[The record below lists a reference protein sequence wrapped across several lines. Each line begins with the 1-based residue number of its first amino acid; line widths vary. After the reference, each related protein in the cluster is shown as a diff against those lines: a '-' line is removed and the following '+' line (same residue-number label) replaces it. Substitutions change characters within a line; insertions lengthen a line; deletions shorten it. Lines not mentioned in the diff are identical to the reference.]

1 MATTYTEYYN
11 LGKQEDTS
19 DKFDMSVITDNM
31 DIIDTTMK
39 NNEMNIATNTSS
51 IAGLLDAIEPVLP
64 DISSTKITNTS
75 LVDVTSAIITGTID
89 SSIHGTSDT
98 YGVVRAYTLNKTS
111 GSEVYMQIA
120 EFIDGT
126 RKTRSYSSGTWSAWT

>member
-1 MATTYTEYYN
+1 MATTYTEYYH

-19 DKFDMSVITDNM
+19 DKFLMSVITDDM
-31 DIIDTTMK
+31 DAIDTALHD
-39 NNEMNIATNTSS
+39 NAVAIATVQT
-51 IAGLLDAIEPVLP
+51 
-64 DISSTKITNTS
+64 DISSTTITETV
-75 LVDVTSAIITGTID
+75 LEDVTDAVLAGTID

-98 YGVVRAYTLNKTS
+98 PGVVRAYTLNKAS

-126 RKTRSYSSGTWSAWT
+126 RKTRSYSSGAWGSWT